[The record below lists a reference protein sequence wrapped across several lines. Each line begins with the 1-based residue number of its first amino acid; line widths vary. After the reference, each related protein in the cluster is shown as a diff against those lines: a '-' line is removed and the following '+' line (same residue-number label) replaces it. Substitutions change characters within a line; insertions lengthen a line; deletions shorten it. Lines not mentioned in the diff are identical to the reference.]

1 MNIQEETNKLFEE
14 AKRVENLTNSI
25 VNEKEEDLNQIIR
38 EAEEQNAKIT
48 EQASNIANERQQ
60 QLSDFIKQQ
69 VENYTPEEL
78 AYVNSPNYQNYQ
90 NFINN
95 LEMSQVAFNL
105 NQRYLSN
112 KTYFKDPFYDGL
124 SASFYING
132 IGFPI
137 PDRFVCELEQAID
150 SKLQNYVQFEESE
163 FKTTVEPLKYL
174 SQNGNYAKKLDAYLI
189 TVALQKT
196 KTNIETKTK

>member
-38 EAEEQNAKIT
+38 EAEEQNDKIT

>member
-137 PDRFVCELEQAID
+137 PDRFVGELEQAID